1 MKYLKYYLL
10 TVGVIVIDQA
20 VKLWVHAYMDNGLH
34 GEIPIFGDWFKL
46 HYTTNPGMAFG
57 LEFGSEYGKLGL
69 TTFRL
74 LAMTAIGYFLYKAA
88 KRETYAQGFLWSVA
102 LILGGAIGNVIDSTF
117 YGFFLDNAP
126 FTENPPPF
134 YPWFHGQ
141 VIDMFYFDIWE
152 GRVPE
157 DVPFFGGNYYSLWP
171 IFNVADASIFMG
183 VAIILIFQKRFFPL
197 QHKENQTI
205 TNPEAIHPAEEENKS
220 SFEISENPNPIT
232 N

>member
-10 TVGVIVIDQA
+10 TLGIIAIDQI
-20 VKLWVHAYMDNGLH
+20 VKLLVHAYMEIGSL

-69 TTFRL
+69 TFFRL
-74 LAMTAIGYFLYKAA
+74 LAMTGIGYFLYSAA
-88 KRETYAQGFLWSVA
+88 RKETYAEGFLWSVA

-126 FTENPPPF
+126 FTETPPPF

-157 DVPFFGGNYYSLWP
+157 DVPVFGGNYYSLWP
-171 IFNVADASIFMG
+171 IFNVADASIFVG
-183 VAIILIFQKRFFPL
+183 VAVILIFQKRFFPL
-197 QHKENQTI
+197 PHKENQTVI
-205 TNPEAIHPAEEENKS
+205 NQEAPTNDEDKS
-220 SFEISENPNPIT
+220 SFEVRDNPIT

>member
-10 TVGVIVIDQA
+10 TIGIIVIDQI
-20 VKLWVHAYMDNGLH
+20 VKLLVHTYMENGSL

-69 TTFRL
+69 TFFRL
-74 LAMTAIGYFLYKAA
+74 LAMTGIGYFLYSAA
-88 KRETYAQGFLWSVA
+88 RKGTYAEGFLWSVA

-126 FTENPPPF
+126 FTETPPPF

-152 GRVPE
+152 GRVPDE
-157 DVPFFGGNYYSLWP
+157 VPIFGGNFYSLWP
-171 IFNVADASIFMG
+171 IFNVADASIFVG
-183 VAIILIFQKRFFPL
+183 VAVILIFQKRFFPL
-197 QHKENQTI
+197 HHKENQTVVNQEVP
-205 TNPEAIHPAEEENKS
+205 TPSDENKS
-220 SFEISENPNPIT
+220 SFEISDNPIT